1 MALLAIASV
10 PSSNDGKQDSLRI
23 LRLWN
28 ENIKCVFID
37 SRVKISADKS
47 KQTSTFLEIL
57 NSNELSFWAS
67 AYLFKFINQWG
78 PRNVARAPKIL
89 FYTVGAQRAPKKLS

>member
-1 MALLAIASV
+1 MH
-10 PSSNDGKQDSLRI
+10 KRQKSLVI
-23 LRLWN
+23 LCFWN
-28 ENIKCVFID
+28 ENIKWVFVD
-37 SRVKISADKS
+37 HRQKISDDKS

-78 PRNVARAPKIL
+78 PRNVARAPKFL
-89 FYTVGAQRAPKKLS
+89 FYTAVAQRAPKKLS

>member
-1 MALLAIASV
+1 MH
-10 PSSNDGKQDSLRI
+10 KQQKSLVI
-23 LRLWN
+23 LCFWN
-28 ENIKCVFID
+28 ENMKWVFVD
-37 SRVKISADKS
+37 HRQKISADKS

-67 AYLFKFINQWG
+67 TYLFKFINQWG
-78 PRNVARAPKIL
+78 PRNVARAPKLL

>member
-1 MALLAIASV
+1 MH
-10 PSSNDGKQDSLRI
+10 KQQKSLVI
-23 LRLWN
+23 LCFWN
-28 ENIKCVFID
+28 ENMKWVFVD
-37 SRVKISADKS
+37 HRQKISADKS

-78 PRNVARAPKIL
+78 PRNVARAPKLL